1 MPEVGRQKRHACH
14 DVGPVLIPAKQG
26 PHGKAVAQV
35 MRAGPALRRAE
46 MQPRTADELKPGEV
60 RVAVEE
66 PGAGSRDEERPVG
79 GVGAEPV
86 AATRVGSE
94 RLERAGV
101 QRDLSGL
108 PVMRISA

>member
-1 MPEVGRQKRHACH
+1 MDMPEVGRQKWHAGR
-14 DVGPVLIPAKQG
+14 DIGPVLIPAEQG

-35 MRAGPALRRAE
+35 MRTGPALRRAG
-46 MQPRTADELKPGEV
+46 MQPRTADELQPGEV

-79 GVGAEPV
+79 GAGAEPV

-94 RLERAGV
+94 RLERTGV
-101 QRDLSGL
+101 QRDLTGL
-108 PVMRISA
+108 AE